1 MNGKVKEMSQ
11 TAFVL
16 LVAGTISLLIVVF
29 FNKVLEKE
37 DLIGI
42 TVAAPVLLIFFSLV
56 FLPDEVD
63 SILNWLLTIF

>member
-1 MNGKVKEMSQ
+1 MSQ
-11 TAFVL
+11 TTFVL

-37 DLIGI
+37 DLVGI
-42 TVAAPVLLIFFSLV
+42 TVVAPVLLIFFSLV